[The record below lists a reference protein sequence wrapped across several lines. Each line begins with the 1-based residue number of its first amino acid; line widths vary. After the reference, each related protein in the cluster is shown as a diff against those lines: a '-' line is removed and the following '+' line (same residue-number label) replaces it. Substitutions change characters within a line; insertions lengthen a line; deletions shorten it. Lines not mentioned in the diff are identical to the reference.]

1 MGGDGVTPVCC
12 SEPMEGCFPCSIA
25 PPLGQTEPSLARQT
39 FPVWGTLLAIS
50 IVVLPLF
57 VWQLRKEG
65 HI

>member
-1 MGGDGVTPVCC
+1 MRESVPSGIAGLQ
-12 SEPMEGCFPCSIA
+12 GCTACG
-25 PPLGQTEPSLARQT
+25 LGQEPSLARQT
-39 FPVWGTLLAIS
+39 FPVWGTFLAIS